1 MPMNTI
7 TVKSL
12 KQLLEQNA
20 EVQLIDVR
28 EIDEFEIG
36 HIKEAKNIPLS
47 ELDQHVSDFNKDD
60 DYIIICRSGNRSG
73 MACDYLE
80 QYDIKAT
87 NVQGGMIEWTRL

>member
-1 MPMNTI
+1 MNTI

-28 EIDEFEIG
+28 EIDEFEAG

-80 QYDIKAT
+80 QFDI
-87 NVQGGMIEWTRL
+87 

>member
-1 MPMNTI
+1 MNTI

-28 EIDEFEIG
+28 EIDEFEAG

-73 MACDYLE
+73 MACNYLE
-80 QYDIKAT
+80 QHDIKTT

>member
-1 MPMNTI
+1 MNTI

-28 EIDEFEIG
+28 EIDEFEVG
-36 HIKEAKNIPLS
+36 HIEEAKNIPLS
-47 ELDQHVSDFNKDD
+47 ELDQHISDFNKDG
-60 DYIIICRSGNRSG
+60 DYIIICRSGNRSS
-73 MACDYLE
+73 MACDYL
-80 QYDIKAT
+80 QQFDIKTT

>member
-1 MPMNTI
+1 MNTI

-28 EIDEFEIG
+28 EIDEFEAG
-36 HIKEAKNIPLS
+36 HIEEAKNIPLS
-47 ELDQHVSDFNKDD
+47 ELDQHISDFNTED

-73 MACDYLE
+73 MACDYL
-80 QYDIKAT
+80 QQFDIKTT
-87 NVQGGMIEWTRL
+87 NVQGGMIEWKRL